1 MEVNRSGYYSYLK
14 VQVVRKNYRD
24 MRLLVETKAIHNQ
37 SNNSYGTR
45 RVAKALQ
52 ANGHHVGRYKARS
65 LMREAGLVCKQRRR
79 FRVTTNVN
87 PALTVA
93 ENKLDRKFIVDK
105 PNCVWVADIT
115 FLSTKEGWLYLA
127 AVLDLFSRKVVGW
140 AIADHMEESL
150 VHEALSMAIA
160 KRRPNE
166 ELMHHSD
173 RGCQY
178 TSYNYQDYL
187 REHKITVSMSRKGNC
202 WDNAVMERF
211 FGSLKS
217 EWTLN
222 KQYLTHTEAKAH
234 VRQYIEEFYNNRRL
248 HSTLNY
254 LTPNQFEKNNRALAI

>member
-127 AVLDLFSRKVVGW
+127 AVLDLFSQ
-140 AIADHMEESL
+140 
-150 VHEALSMAIA
+150 
-160 KRRPNE
+160 
-166 ELMHHSD
+166 
-173 RGCQY
+173 GC
-178 TSYNYQDYL
+178 
-187 REHKITVSMSRKGNC
+187 RMGN
-202 WDNAVMERF
+202 
-211 FGSLKS
+211 S
-217 EWTLN
+217 
-222 KQYLTHTEAKAH
+222 
-234 VRQYIEEFYNNRRL
+234 
-248 HSTLNY
+248 
-254 LTPNQFEKNNRALAI
+254 